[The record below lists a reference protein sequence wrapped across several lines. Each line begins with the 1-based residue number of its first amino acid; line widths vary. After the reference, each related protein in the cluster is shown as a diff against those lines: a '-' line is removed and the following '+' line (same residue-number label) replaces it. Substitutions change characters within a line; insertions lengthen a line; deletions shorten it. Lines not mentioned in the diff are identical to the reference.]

1 MKTDRIYS
9 TQKTY
14 TTYSIE
20 NANFTPMFN
29 KLNIFTQVVFVNADV
44 KNHKYTASLSLWR
57 RILHVE
63 NNYLYRLRTQFN
75 ADKSLIIQTINNIIN
90 YNLTNVNFNTK
101 LTFNNETKTLT
112 EWSKQTTFSP
122 QDCLYVYYTYG
133 PDILEKILFANTSF
147 TDKSVPKDLSFTSN
161 FTKNSSVTN
170 NSIENSFTSNFTK
183 NSSTTSSSI
192 NSTTIKNN
200 TTVNW
205 QSSGKLITYNNITN
219 NISGWAKLSTMTYN
233 YVHKMIAD
241 EPEAFFSKLKEKPN
255 DDRVFKIN
263 GIYATYEQ
271 WSLFIN
277 KPKTYLDTMCYAMG
291 YQYTH
296 NFLYATVVNNQDFIT
311 RNKTITINNEAKTL
325 NNWAKQINK
334 AASYLYYLNKT
345 HGLDY
350 TINYIN
356 NCLTKAMEI

>member
-14 TTYSIE
+14 ATYSIE

-57 RILHVE
+57 RVLHVE

-90 YNLTNVNFNTK
+90 YNLTNINFNTK

-122 QDCLYVYYTYG
+122 QDCLYIYYTYG
-133 PDILEKILFANTSF
+133 PDILEKILFA
-147 TDKSVPKDLSFTSN
+147 DKLGLKNLFITSN
-161 FTKNSSVTN
+161 FTKNSSATSSFIKNSFTN
-170 NSIENSFTSNFTK
+170 NST
-183 NSSTTSSSI
+183 
-192 NSTTIKNN
+192 NSTIIKNN

-205 QSSGKLITYNNITN
+205 QSNGKLITYNNITN

-233 YVHKMIAD
+233 YVHRMIAD

-255 DDRVFKIN
+255 DDKVFKIN

-291 YQYTH
+291 YQYTY

-311 RNKTITINNEAKTL
+311 RNKTICKLFILFE
-325 NNWAKQINK
+325 
-334 AASYLYYLNKT
+334 
-345 HGLDY
+345 
-350 TINYIN
+350 
-356 NCLTKAMEI
+356 